1 VKERLHGHEIDDPY
15 RWLEDESRPEVR
27 AWVEDQNARTR
38 AALDAAPGRAR
49 IRERLETFLSIGTI
63 SPPVTRGGRL
73 FHSRREGR
81 TNQPILYV
89 REGANGVDRPLLD
102 PNPLSE
108 DGAVAL
114 DWSYVSR
121 DGRLLAYGISEGG
134 SERST
139 LRIRDVASG
148 ADLEDRIPGTRACS
162 VAWEPSG
169 SGFYYTRY
177 PAPGSVPEGEEN
189 YHRHVFHH
197 TLGADPAGDPHVFG
211 EGRAADDWPNV
222 SISNDGRWL
231 VVEEAQGWT
240 RSEVYLKDLRG
251 SGGFVPVVEG
261 ANALY
266 SVEALDDLLVIH
278 TNEGAPTYRV
288 FTADPGRPGRE
299 SWTEIIPAGEDVL
312 QSVGAVGGRLVAHY
326 LRAASSRLRI
336 FSLAGTLEDEIELP
350 ALGSIYAITGEWDR
364 SEMYYGFISFTVPP
378 RVYRRD
384 LETRAS
390 ALWGSVASPVDE
402 GAFQIEQVRFPSRDG
417 TPVTMFIIHPR
428 GIRKDGSHPCLLT
441 GYGGFGISMTPGFD
455 RDAFLW
461 HERNGIMAI
470 ANLRGGGEYGEDWH
484 RAGMLDKKQNVFD
497 DFIAAA
503 EFLIREGYTQP
514 AKLAIQGGSNGGLL
528 VGAALTQRP
537 DLFRAVVCQ
546 VPLLDMLRYHQFRIA
561 RLWIPEYGSPEDP
574 EQFAWLL
581 AYSPYHRVREGTPY
595 PAVLLATAESDSR
608 VDPMHARKMA
618 ARLQA
623 ASAGDR
629 PILLRLESRAG
640 HGAGKPLAKQ
650 LDEQTDIYSFLFEQ
664 LGMSGQD

>member
-1 VKERLHGHEIDDPY
+1 V
-15 RWLEDESRPEVR
+15 
-27 AWVEDQNARTR
+27 
-38 AALDAAPGRAR
+38 
-49 IRERLETFLSIGTI
+49 RERTGWTALSSTPTL
-63 SPPVTRGGRL
+63 SP
-73 FHSRREGR
+73 R
-81 TNQPILYV
+81 TEPWL
-89 REGANGVDRPLLD
+89 
-102 PNPLSE
+102 
-108 DGAVAL
+108 
-114 DWSYVSR
+114 
-121 DGRLLAYGISEGG
+121 SEGG